1 MDHQTTGQSLCQPI
15 VPPYYILK
23 IVGFLD
29 RTLEEGLDNPHG
41 RAIITSNSKYYCSWY
56 GKFELNLDRNFE
68 FGTVCTL
75 YALEEGLDNPH
86 GRVIITGNSKSA
98 YSRVSTRI
106 AKTYSVCC
114 LVKKKHPPLFYRDP
128 FFYYMEIQIITI

>member
-1 MDHQTTGQSLCQPI
+1 MAGRSFRQPI

-29 RTLEEGLDNPHG
+29 QCAVRT
-41 RAIITSNSKYYCSWY
+41 
-56 GKFELNLDRNFE
+56 
-68 FGTVCTL
+68 
-75 YALEEGLDNPH
+75 LEEGLDNPH

-114 LVKKKHPPLFYRDP
+114 LVKKKTSPLFYRDP

>member
-1 MDHQTTGQSLCQPI
+1 M
-15 VPPYYILK
+15 
-23 IVGFLD
+23 
-29 RTLEEGLDNPHG
+29 RTLEDGLDNPHG
-41 RAIITSNSKYYCSWY
+41 RVIITGNSKYYCSWY
-56 GKFELNLDRNFE
+56 GKFELILDINFE

-106 AKTYSVCC
+106 AKTYSVC
-114 LVKKKHPPLFYRDP
+114 
-128 FFYYMEIQIITI
+128 